1 VLFRSLIVAG
11 VAAFDELYANSLFI
25 FKENESVKV
34 AVVVEYGVLKE
45 NSKTLS
51 LPEILVTVL

>member
-1 VLFRSLIVAG
+1 MVAG
-11 VAAFDELYANSLFI
+11 VCAFEELYANSLFI

-34 AVVVEYGVLKE
+34 AVLVEYGVLKE

-51 LPEILVTVL
+51 LPETLVTVL